1 MLKVHIISILIVS
14 LLIPV
19 ISCEANVPEKATK
32 NHKNILFIGVDDLRP
47 ALGCYGDLQA
57 ISPTIDQLASEGVL
71 FNKAYCQ
78 YPVCN
83 PSRRSL
89 LSGLRPER
97 FNYKE
102 HINKVDP
109 DHLSLPGYLKSK
121 GYYTASIGKLYHG
134 KGEDFKSWDYYNTVG
149 PWQNYGDPE
158 NYKKE
163 PKPVIEAENLPDSM
177 YTDGKVTITAIQKM
191 RELKD
196 KPFFLGVGYR
206 KPHLPFAAPLKY
218 WNLYDRANLNVVNNT
233 SAPEGSLHFPYHWS
247 ELFAYTPNAFV
258 TDDDDLRNVDIDQGN
273 LRELTHGY
281 YACISFI
288 DAQIKML
295 LDELKILGLEE
306 NTIIVLWADHGFHL
320 GEQHIIGKHTC
331 YETSSR
337 VPLIICDPENPIKGI
352 KSNIPVEL
360 IDLFP
365 TISELC
371 GLPSPPVYD
380 GKSLVPILNDAKES
394 SKEKAFTA
402 YKPHSEGVRNFVGTS
417 IRSQEYRFTEWRN
430 IETND
435 VKGTELYRLE
445 NTGTETKNLVY
456 DPAYKDI
463 ISEYSKILKDSIDA
477 WIEN

>member
-1 MLKVHIISILIVS
+1 MKLNMLLAHLIVCT
-14 LLIPV
+14 LIY
-19 ISCEANVPEKATK
+19 ANCNATEIPEIK
-32 NHKNILFIGVDDLRP
+32 NQQKNILFIGVDDLRP

-57 ISPTIDQLASEGVL
+57 ISPAIDQLASEGIL
-71 FNKAYCQ
+71 FNNAYCQ

-97 FNYKE
+97 FKFKE
-102 HINKVDP
+102 HLNMVSPEHI
-109 DHLSLPGYLKSK
+109 SLPGYLKSK

-134 KGEDFKSWDYYNTVG
+134 KGEDFKSWDYNNTVG
-149 PWQNYGDPE
+149 PWQNYGNPE
-158 NYKKE
+158 NYSKM
-163 PKPVIEAENLPDSM
+163 PRPVIEAEDLPDSM

-196 KPFFLGVGYR
+196 QPFFLGVGYR

-218 WNLYDRANLNVVNNT
+218 WNLYERGNLTVVNNT
-233 SAPEGSLHFPYHWS
+233 SAPEESLHFPYHWS
-247 ELFAYTPNAFV
+247 ELFAYTPNAFSV
-258 TDDDDLRNVDIDQGN
+258 NDDDLRNVAIDQGT

-295 LDELKILGLEE
+295 LDELKALDLDK
-306 NTIIVLWADHGFHL
+306 NTIVVLWADHGFHL

-337 VPLIICDPENPIKGI
+337 VPLIICDPDKPIKGI
-352 KSNIPVEL
+352 TCNIPVEL

-371 GLPSPPVYD
+371 GLPMPPAYD
-380 GKSLVPILNDAKES
+380 GKSLVPILNDTKVPS
-394 SKEKAFTA
+394 NEKAFTA
-402 YKPHSEGVRNFVGTS
+402 YNPHSKAVSNFVGTS
-417 IRSQEYRFTEWRN
+417 IRSHEYRFTEWRN
-430 IETND
+430 IETNE

-445 NTGTETKNLVY
+445 NKETEKINLVNN
-456 DPAYKDI
+456 PEYKDI
-463 ISEYSKILKDSIDA
+463 ISEYSKIVKDSIKA
-477 WIEN
+477 WQGN